1 MKDMNRTR
9 NLRYKN
15 TIRFL
20 NQVLPSPATILDLGT
35 KNPLGELME
44 KSGYNVFNTKGE
56 DLDENPSVVSMSGI
70 DAVTSFEVF
79 EHLLNPYQVL
89 KTIEAPKLIASVPL
103 NLWFS
108 KAYRSHTDEWDRHYH
123 EFEDWQFDWL
133 LEKTGW
139 KIIKKEKWVG
149 ATQKIGFRPLLRKF
163 TPRFYIVYAER

>member
-1 MKDMNRTR
+1 MNKIRD
-9 NLRYKN
+9 LRYKN

-35 KNPLGELME
+35 KNPLSDLIE
-44 KSGYNVFNTKGE
+44 KNGYTVFNTKGE
-56 DLDENPSVVSMSGI
+56 DLDENPSIVNMSEV

-139 KIIKKEKWVG
+139 KIIKKEKWIG
-149 ATQKIGFRPLLRKF
+149 PTQKIGFRPLLRKF